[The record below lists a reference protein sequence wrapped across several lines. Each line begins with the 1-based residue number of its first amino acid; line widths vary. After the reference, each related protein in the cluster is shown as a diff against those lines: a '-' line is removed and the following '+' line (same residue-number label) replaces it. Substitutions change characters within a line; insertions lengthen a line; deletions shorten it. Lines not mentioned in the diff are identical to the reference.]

1 MAVMTELWSEKT
13 DSRYLSRRQFFP
25 EWWKE
30 SNRINFIS
38 VIPKWHHM
46 TGFVLS
52 SAIDKL
58 GGCNHINCGE
68 KFMLSKLCSLH
79 LSYPSLLVLLPSI
92 EQLKKLM
99 ATRRVIL
106 SIWLLRRS
114 SAVEVISG
122 RSHDI
127 YSLCLFQED
136 HSYILLHQTSF
147 SLVFH
152 SYSFKSLTSC
162 LTFYLQ
168 LMDSCRFL
176 PEAISPFTQY
186 SVKVPLWGSAW

>member
-1 MAVMTELWSEKT
+1 MSPWSYFFCHKLFSLIWSGIISKSKENKDFVSLQMAVMTELWSEKT

-99 ATRRVIL
+99 ATGRVIL

-122 RSHDI
+122 RSHEILISIRCVCFKRITHI
-127 YSLCLFQED
+127 YS
-136 HSYILLHQTSF
+136 SIRPP
-147 SLVFH
+147 FH
-152 SYSFKSLTSC
+152 
-162 LTFYLQ
+162 
-168 LMDSCRFL
+168 
-176 PEAISPFTQY
+176 
-186 SVKVPLWGSAW
+186 